1 MEPSTVS
8 SCILTLHREFAAY
21 TTQRL
26 QELGLSFGLIYFVI
40 YVGKHPDCTPSELT
54 KALHLDWGHSQRSLN
69 KLAEDGF
76 LTKEKNGR
84 SYHLKLTQR
93 GENAFVVCHQVF
105 IGWDAQSLGGL
116 TAQERQQLL
125 TLLQKAKK
133 QCKRKCANDVRNDL
147 ESDPLWWDAAEK
159 PHHLCADNIRA
170 VG

>member
-8 SCILTLHREFAAY
+8 SCILTLYREFAAY

-26 QELGLSFGLIYFVI
+26 QELGLSFGLIYFVL
-40 YVGKHPDCTPSELT
+40 YVGKHP
-54 KALHLDWGHSQRSLN
+54 DWGHSQRSLN

-105 IGWDAQSLGGL
+105 IDWDAQSLGGL

-125 TLLQKAKK
+125 TLLQKAVQKK
-133 QCKRKCANDVRNDL
+133 VCK
-147 ESDPLWWDAAEK
+147 
-159 PHHLCADNIRA
+159 
-170 VG
+170 